1 MIPHL
6 PGDELVIERKIR
18 TRLLPVLPAERPPEI
33 RRLDFE
39 EVRIGYDETTARLE
53 AARCLHCPDPAPCI
67 QACPLHNDIPTALW
81 LIEHGDFLRAAQVFR
96 QTSFLSE
103 ICGRVCPPQTC
114 RNSCTLSAYGKPIQ
128 ITPLEALVAD
138 YQRRAGALI
147 LHRAPPTG
155 RRAAVV
161 GSGPA
166 GLTVAEFLARQGH
179 AVTVFEAM
187 PKPGGLLR
195 YGIPSFKL
203 PKAIVDQKIADLEQ
217 LGVRFIT
224 GVRIGKDLTLD
235 DLFAQGYQAIFLGIG
250 TWRPVEPDWE
260 GAELEGV
267 YPALE
272 FLMRANLP
280 PEDLPPGQQEP
291 PRVGR
296 RVAVIGGGDT
306 AMDCARTA
314 LRRGAQEVV
323 VYYRRSEAE
332 MPGNREERKKAREE
346 GVRFEFL
353 VAPVRF
359 IGEEGRL
366 VAIEFIRMT
375 LGEPDASGR
384 RRPVPIPGSNFTVP
398 VDTAVLALGFRPD
411 PTVAQTTSGLQISR
425 SGLIV
430 TDEAGRTSRPGVF
443 AAGDGVTGP
452 DLVVTASA
460 AAMRAARAMHEYL
473 MAQPPA
479 TEREVSLLAEP
490 VPA

>member
-1 MIPHL
+1 MIPHM
-6 PGDELVIERKIR
+6 PGDEFAIERR
-18 TRLLPVLPAERPPEI
+18 VRARLSPVFPAERPPEA
-33 RRLDFE
+33 RRMDFE
-39 EVRIGYDETTARLE
+39 EVLLGYDATTAPLE

-81 LIEHGDFLRAAQVFR
+81 WIEQGDFLRAAQVFR

-114 RNSCTLSAYGKPIQ
+114 RGSCTLSAYGKPIN
-128 ITPLEALVAD
+128 ITKLEAFVAD
-138 YQRRAGALI
+138 FQRKHGALE
-147 LHRAPPTG
+147 LRPAPPTG

-179 AVTVFEAM
+179 SVTVFEAM
-187 PKPGGLLR
+187 PRPGGLLR
-195 YGIPSFKL
+195 YGIPAFKL
-203 PKAIVDQKIADLEQ
+203 PKSVVDQKVADLER
-217 LGVRFIT
+217 LGVRFVT
-224 GVRIGKDLTLD
+224 GVRIGQDLTLD

-260 GAELEGV
+260 GADLEGV
-267 YPALE
+267 YMALD
-272 FLMRANLP
+272 FLMQANLP
-280 PEDLPPGQQEP
+280 PEDLPPGKRER

-314 LRRGAQEVV
+314 IRLGAEEVGI
-323 VYYRRSEAE
+323 YYRRSEAE

-353 VAPVRF
+353 VAPARF
-359 IGEEGRL
+359 IGENGRL
-366 VAIEFIRMT
+366 VAIEFVRMT
-375 LGEPDASGR
+375 LGEPDESGR
-384 RRPVPIPGSNFTVP
+384 RRPVPIPGSHFVVP
-398 VDTAVLALGFRPD
+398 VDAAVLALGFRPD
-411 PTVAQTTSGLQISR
+411 PTIARATPGLEVSKG
-425 SGLIV
+425 GLIRV
-430 TDEAGRTSRPGVF
+430 DAEGRTSRPGVF

-460 AAMRAARAMHEYL
+460 AAMRAARAMHAYL
-473 MAQPPA
+473 MAQPPVA
-479 TEREVSLLAEP
+479 APEVSPLAEA

>member
-1 MIPHL
+1 M
-6 PGDELVIERKIR
+6 
-18 TRLLPVLPAERPPEI
+18 
-33 RRLDFE
+33 
-39 EVRIGYDETTARLE
+39 
-53 AARCLHCPDPAPCI
+53 
-67 QACPLHNDIPTALW
+67 
-81 LIEHGDFLRAAQVFR
+81 
-96 QTSFLSE
+96 
-103 ICGRVCPPQTC
+103 
-114 RNSCTLSAYGKPIQ
+114 
-128 ITPLEALVAD
+128 
-138 YQRRAGALI
+138 
-147 LHRAPPTG
+147 
-155 RRAAVV
+155 
-161 GSGPA
+161 
-166 GLTVAEFLARQGH
+166 
-179 AVTVFEAM
+179 
-187 PKPGGLLR
+187 
-195 YGIPSFKL
+195 
-203 PKAIVDQKIADLEQ
+203 
-217 LGVRFIT
+217 
-224 GVRIGKDLTLD
+224 
-235 DLFAQGYQAIFLGIG
+235 
-250 TWRPVEPDWE
+250 
-260 GAELEGV
+260 
-267 YPALE
+267 
-272 FLMRANLP
+272 
-280 PEDLPPGQQEP
+280 
-291 PRVGR
+291 GR

>member
-1 MIPHL
+1 MIPHI
-6 PGDELVIERKIR
+6 PGDEFVIERKVR
-18 TRLLPVLPAERPPEI
+18 TRLLPVFPAERPPEA
-33 RRLDFE
+33 RRFDFA
-39 EVRIGYDETTARLE
+39 EVLIGYDEATAPLE

-81 LIEHGDFLRAAQVFR
+81 FIEQGDFLRAAQVFR

-114 RNSCTLSAYGKPIQ
+114 RGSCTLSAYGKPIN
-128 ITPLEALVAD
+128 ITKLEAFVAD
-138 YQRRAGALI
+138 FQRRQGALPI
-147 LHRAPPTG
+147 HRAPPTG

-179 AVTVFEAM
+179 SVTVFEAM

-195 YGIPSFKL
+195 YGIPAFKL
-203 PKAIVDQKIADLEQ
+203 PKAVIDQKVTDLEA
-217 LGVRFIT
+217 LGVQFIT
-224 GVRIGKDLTLD
+224 GVRIGQDLTLD
-235 DLFAQGYQAIFLGIG
+235 DLFAQGYQAIFLGVG

-260 GAELEGV
+260 GANLEGV
-267 YPALE
+267 YMALD

-280 PEDLPPGQQEP
+280 LEDLPPEKREP

-314 LRRGAQEVV
+314 IRLGAEEVTI
-323 VYYRRSEAE
+323 YYRRSEAE

-353 VAPVRF
+353 VAPLRF
-359 IGEEGRL
+359 LGEGGRL
-366 VAIEFIRMT
+366 TAIEFVRMA
-375 LGEPDASGR
+375 LGEPDESGR
-384 RRPVPIPGSNFTVP
+384 RRPVPIPGSNFIVS
-398 VDTAVLALGFRPD
+398 VDAAVLALGFRAD
-411 PTVAQTTSGLQISR
+411 PTIVRATPGLEASKG
-425 SGLIV
+425 GLLRV
-430 TDEAGRTSRPGVF
+430 DAEGRTSRPGVF

-460 AAMRAARAMHEYL
+460 AAMRAARAMHAYL
-473 MAQPPA
+473 MEQPPIEEFEA
-479 TEREVSLLAEP
+479 PALAEP

>member
-1 MIPHL
+1 MIPHI
-6 PGDELVIERKIR
+6 PGDEFVIERKVR
-18 TRLLPVLPAERPPEI
+18 TRLLPVFPAERPPET

-39 EVRIGYDETTARLE
+39 EVLIGYDETTAPLE

-81 LIEHGDFLRAAQVFR
+81 LIEQGDFLRAAQVFR

-114 RNSCTLSAYGKPIQ
+114 RGSCTLSAYGKPIN
-128 ITPLEALVAD
+128 ITKLEAFVAD
-138 YQRRAGALI
+138 FQRRHGVLEI
-147 LHRAPPTG
+147 HRAPPTG

-179 AVTVFEAM
+179 SVTVFEAM
-187 PKPGGLLR
+187 PRPGGLLR
-195 YGIPSFKL
+195 YGIPAFKL
-203 PKAIVDQKIADLEQ
+203 PKFVVDQKIADLER

-224 GVRIGKDLTLD
+224 GVRIGQDLTLD
-235 DLFAQGYQAIFLGIG
+235 DLFAQGYQAVFLGIG

-260 GAELEGV
+260 GANLDGV
-267 YPALE
+267 YMALD
-272 FLMRANLP
+272 FLMRANLS
-280 PEDLPPGQQEP
+280 PEDLPSEKRER

-314 LRRGAQEVV
+314 IRLGAEEVV
-323 VYYRRSEAE
+323 IYYRRSEAE

-353 VAPVRF
+353 VAPARF
-359 IGEEGRL
+359 IGEDGRL
-366 VAIEFIRMT
+366 TAIEFVRMA
-375 LGEPDASGR
+375 LGEPDESGR
-384 RRPVPIPGSNFTVP
+384 RRPVPIPGSNFIVP
-398 VDTAVLALGFRPD
+398 VDAAVLALGFRAD
-411 PTVAQTTSGLQISR
+411 PTIARTTTGLEVSR
-425 SGLIV
+425 AGLIRV
-430 TDEAGRTSRPGVF
+430 DEEGRTSRPGVF

-460 AAMRAARAMHEYL
+460 AAMRAARAMHAYL
-473 MAQPPA
+473 MEQMPVEVPETPPL
-479 TEREVSLLAEP
+479 SEP
-490 VPA
+490 VLT